1 MKKYFIL
8 LLLFLMIF
16 FACGKNGE
24 KAESKE
30 KVTVKVY
37 YTQPVPL
44 TMVLS
49 QLNAL
54 GNVNYTRILNERTK
68 PAGDTI
74 DKIAFNMG
82 SGIADALVSLQ
93 GKNKNSLVQITNE
106 LTNYAEVLGVSKE
119 FLMLSDSLS
128 IMLNKGEWNKI
139 EKKLESYKTKI
150 LDELYNME
158 SFDSVILIQYGG
170 WMRGLE
176 DVSNVII
183 NDLNYN
189 KEATKQL
196 ANKTIITALMHDLP
210 NLSDEEL
217 KSKEYFQ
224 KSLENVEKIK
234 EIIFS
239 SEDGFYNKG
248 QVDELYKLASEITT
262 WYSK

>member
-1 MKKYFIL
+1 
-8 LLLFLMIF
+8 
-16 FACGKNGE
+16 
-24 KAESKE
+24 
-30 KVTVKVY
+30 
-37 YTQPVPL
+37 
-44 TMVLS
+44 
-49 QLNAL
+49 
-54 GNVNYTRILNERTK
+54 
-68 PAGDTI
+68 
-74 DKIAFNMG
+74 
-82 SGIADALVSLQ
+82 VSLQ